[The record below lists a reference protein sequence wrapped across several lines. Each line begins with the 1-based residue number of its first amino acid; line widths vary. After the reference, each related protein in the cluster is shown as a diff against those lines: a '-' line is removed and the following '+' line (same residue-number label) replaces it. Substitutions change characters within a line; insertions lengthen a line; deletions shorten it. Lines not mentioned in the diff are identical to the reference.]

1 MLKLALANF
10 VSAQRGIS
18 MRFWQSV
25 RFKIVVGFFL
35 VLLPIVAFVIYNN
48 LYAIRVVKEQ
58 ISSHYNILLAE
69 YVRNND
75 KSMLDYYH
83 YLINLE
89 REQEIQALPLLETSS
104 DEYTLSKTRLREKLA
119 IDSIFY
125 SSLIDTFFV
134 YSDKSGELVYAT
146 QYVYNSLDKLD
157 VLSAWAKKNVPKG
170 IPDRERRWDL
180 TRIAGQTFLM
190 KTHDLGFKTIS
201 GALIQAE
208 ALQSVMNNFDV
219 GQDGA
224 VFLLDAA
231 GSVLTE
237 TEYAPLKDT
246 AFTAKL
252 RELNGVKTGLVYN
265 GESYIVLTQPSQYAD
280 VRYTL
285 MMKESHILK
294 NLPFFQKVL
303 NFWMPLS
310 LAVILSIYLLFLQR
324 VMFQPFVRL
333 IRGMRKLGQGQ
344 FDTRLPA
351 LADSSEFS
359 FLSGTFNKM
368 AEQIESL
375 KIDVYEE
382 QLRLQ
387 RAEYKHL
394 QIQIN
399 PHFYMNSL
407 NIIYNLAALKD
418 FKTVQKLS
426 LHLADYFRFL
436 MLGHRT
442 VVRLEDE
449 IRHIE
454 HYLEIQKIRYVN
466 KLEYAIVVSQEYM
479 SWEISPLML
488 QPFIENSVIHGLNKR
503 VQDGTP
509 FRISIRCEDDA
520 DEPGKY
526 ALLSIEDNGPGF
538 PETLLAELNASAY
551 VARSADNHLGIWN
564 VLRRFKMLY
573 GGKGDM
579 VFRNGEKGGAC
590 VLVKLPRERDRSF
603 EIEENAAAAKEE
615 KSDADDAGR

>member
-1 MLKLALANF
+1 
-10 VSAQRGIS
+10 

-104 DEYTLSKTRLREKLA
+104 DEYTLSKTRLRERLA

-146 QYVYNSLDKLD
+146 QYVYNSLEKLD
-157 VLSAWAKKNVPKG
+157 VLSAWAKENVPKG

-224 VFLLDAA
+224 VFLLDAD

-246 AFTAKL
+246 VFMAKL
-252 RELNGVKTGLVYN
+252 RDLNGVKTGLVYN

-280 VRYTL
+280 IRYTL
-285 MMKESHILK
+285 MMKESYILK

-466 KLEYAIVVSQEYM
+466 KLEYAIDVAQEYM

-509 FRISIRCEDDA
+509 FRISIRCGDDA

-538 PETLLAELNASAY
+538 PEALLTELNASAY
-551 VARSADNHLGIWN
+551 VARSAANHLGIWN

-573 GGKGDM
+573 GGKGDI
-579 VFRNGEKGGAC
+579 VFCNGEKGGAC

>member
-1 MLKLALANF
+1 
-10 VSAQRGIS
+10 

-35 VLLPIVAFVIYNN
+35 VLMPIVAFIIYNN

-58 ISSHYNILLAE
+58 VSSHYNILLAE

-75 KSMLDYYH
+75 KSMLEYYH

-89 REQEIQALPLLETSS
+89 RNPDIQTLPLLELTS
-104 DEYTLSKTRLREKLA
+104 DEYTLSKTRLRERLA
-119 IDSIFY
+119 VDSIFY
-125 SSLIDTFFV
+125 SALIDTFFV
-134 YSDKSGELVYAT
+134 YPKKSGELVYAT

-157 VLSAWAKKNVPKG
+157 LLSAWAKESAMKGVP
-170 IPDRERRWDL
+170 DTERRWGL

-190 KTHDLGFKTIS
+190 KTHDLGYNTIA

-219 GQDGA
+219 GPDGSA
-224 VFLLDAA
+224 FLLDGN
-231 GSVLTE
+231 GSVITGVE
-237 TEYAPLKDT
+237 HPTLKDA
-246 AFTAKL
+246 AFLAKIQNL
-252 RELNGVKTGLVYN
+252 AGILTGLVYD
-265 GESYIVLTQPSQYAD
+265 GESYIVLSQPSQYAD
-280 VRYTL
+280 IRYTL

-303 NFWMPLS
+303 NFWMPLA
-310 LAVILSIYLLFLQR
+310 LAAILSIYLLFLQR

-344 FDTRLPA
+344 FGTRLPA
-351 LADSSEFS
+351 LADSSEFT
-359 FLSGTFNKM
+359 FLAGTFNKM

-454 HYLEIQKIRYVN
+454 HYLEIQKIRYVS
-466 KLEYAIVVSQEYM
+466 KLEYDIDVPPEYLG
-479 SWEISPLML
+479 WEISPLML
-488 QPFIENSVIHGLNKR
+488 QPFIENCVIHGLNKR
-503 VQDGTP
+503 PQDGTP
-509 FRISIRCEDDA
+509 FRIAIRCESDDE
-520 DEPGKY
+520 EPGEY
-526 ALLSIEDNGPGF
+526 ARLAIADNGPGF
-538 PETLLAELNASAY
+538 PEELLAELNETAY
-551 VARSADNHLGIWN
+551 VSQSVSNHLGIWN
-564 VLRRFKMLY
+564 VMRRFKLLY

-579 VFRNGEKGGAC
+579 AFGNGEKGGA
-590 VLVKLPRERDRSF
+590 LVKVRLPRERDRSF
-603 EIEENAAAAKEE
+603 EIEEKSAAAAAKEGE
-615 KSDADDAGR
+615 EEFDADDAGR

>member
-1 MLKLALANF
+1 
-10 VSAQRGIS
+10 

-157 VLSAWAKKNVPKG
+157 VLSAWAKENVPKG

-224 VFLLDAA
+224 VFLLDAD

-237 TEYAPLKDT
+237 TEYAPLKDA
-246 AFTAKL
+246 AFMAKL
-252 RELNGVKTGLVYN
+252 RDLNGVKTGLVYN

-280 VRYTL
+280 IRYTL
-285 MMKESHILK
+285 MMKESYILK

-466 KLEYAIVVSQEYM
+466 KLEYAIDVSQEYM

-538 PETLLAELNASAY
+538 PDAMLAELNASAY
-551 VARSADNHLGIWN
+551 VARSAANHLGIWN

-573 GGKGDM
+573 GGKGDI

>member
-1 MLKLALANF
+1 
-10 VSAQRGIS
+10 

-35 VLLPIVAFVIYNN
+35 VLLPIIVFVIYNN

-89 REQEIQALPLLETSS
+89 REPEVQALPLLETSS

-119 IDSIFY
+119 TDTIFY

-146 QYVYNSLDKLD
+146 QYVYNSLEKLD
-157 VLSAWAKKNVPKG
+157 VLSAWAKENAPKG
-170 IPDRERRWDL
+170 IPDQERRWGL

-190 KTHDLGFKTIS
+190 KTHDLGLKTIS

-224 VFLLDAA
+224 TFLLDAY
-231 GSVLTE
+231 GSVIVDVD
-237 TEYAPLKDT
+237 YAPLKD
-246 AFTAKL
+246 AGFMAGLK
-252 RELNGVKTGLVYN
+252 ELTGVKTGLVYN
-265 GESYIVLTQPSQYAD
+265 GESYIVLSQPSQYAD
-280 VRYTL
+280 VRYSL
-285 MMKESHILK
+285 MMKESYILK

-359 FLSGTFNKM
+359 FVTGTFNKM

-466 KLEYAIVVSQEYM
+466 KLEYTIDVPQEYM
-479 SWEISPLML
+479 GWEISPLML
-488 QPFIENSVIHGLNKR
+488 QPFIENCVIHGLNKR
-503 VQDGTP
+503 PQDGTP
-509 FRISIRCEDDA
+509 FRIDIRCREDA
-520 DEPGKY
+520 EEPRNY
-526 ALLSIEDNGPGF
+526 ALLSIEDNGAGF
-538 PETLLAELNASAY
+538 PETMLAELNVEASAGQSP
-551 VARSADNHLGIWN
+551 VNHLGIWN

-573 GGKGDM
+573 GGKGGIS
-579 VFRNGEKGGAC
+579 FGNGEKGGAN
-590 VLVKLPRERDRSF
+590 VLVRLPRERDRSF
-603 EIEENAAAAKEE
+603 EIEFEEKSAAAAKEE

>member
-1 MLKLALANF
+1 
-10 VSAQRGIS
+10 

-35 VLLPIVAFVIYNN
+35 VLLPIAAFVIYNN

-58 ISSHYNILLAE
+58 VSSHYNIMLTE

-75 KSMLDYYH
+75 KSLLDYYH

-104 DEYTLSKTRLREKLA
+104 DEYTLSKTRLHEKLA

-134 YSDKSGELVYAT
+134 YSDKAGELVYAT
-146 QYVYNSLDKLD
+146 QYVYNSLEKLD
-157 VLSAWAKKNVPKG
+157 LLSAWAKENVPKG
-170 IPDRERRWDL
+170 VPDQERQWEL
-180 TRIAGQTFLM
+180 MRIAGQTFLM
-190 KTHDLGFKTIS
+190 KTHDLGFKIIS
-201 GALIQAE
+201 GALVQAE

-219 GQDGA
+219 GQDGSA
-224 VFLLDAA
+224 FLLDS
-231 GSVLTE
+231 GGNVLTE
-237 TEYAPLKDT
+237 VEYAPLKD
-246 AFTAKL
+246 AGFMAKL
-252 RELNGVKTGLVYN
+252 KDLNGVETGLVYN
-265 GESYIVLTQPSQYAD
+265 GQSYIVLSQPSQYAD

-285 MMKESHILK
+285 VMNESYILK

-303 NFWMPLS
+303 NFWMPLA
-310 LAVILSIYLLFLQR
+310 LAIILSIYLLFLQR

-351 LADSSEFS
+351 LAASSEFS

-436 MLGHRT
+436 MLGHRA

-454 HYLEIQKIRYVN
+454 HYLEIQKIRYVS
-466 KLEYAIVVSQEYM
+466 KLEYEIDVPEEYM
-479 SWEISPLML
+479 SWEIAPLML

-503 VQDGTP
+503 KQDGTP
-509 FRISIRCEDDA
+509 FRIVIRCEDDDDD
-520 DEPGKY
+520 DESGTY
-526 ALLSIEDNGPGF
+526 ALLRIEDNGPGF
-538 PETLLAELNASAY
+538 PETMLAELNGSAY
-551 VARSADNHLGIWN
+551 VAQTVSNHLGIWN
-564 VLRRFKMLY
+564 VLRRFKMLF
-573 GGKGDM
+573 GGKGAI
-579 VFRNGEKGGAC
+579 VFGNGEKNGAC
-590 VLVKLPRERDRSF
+590 VLVKLPRERDTSF
-603 EIEENAAAAKEE
+603 ELEEKSTAAAAKEE
-615 KSDADDAGR
+615 ESDADNAGR

>member
-1 MLKLALANF
+1 
-10 VSAQRGIS
+10 

-119 IDSIFY
+119 IDTIFY

-146 QYVYNSLDKLD
+146 QYVYNSLEKLD
-157 VLSAWAKKNVPKG
+157 VLSAWAKMNVPKG
-170 IPDRERRWDL
+170 LPDRERRWDL

-219 GQDGA
+219 GQDGST
-224 VFLLDAA
+224 FLLDAD
-231 GSVLTE
+231 GSVIADV
-237 TEYAPLKDT
+237 EYPPLKD
-246 AFTAKL
+246 AGFMA
-252 RELNGVKTGLVYN
+252 ELKDLTGVKTGLVYD
-265 GESYIVLTQPSQYAD
+265 GESYIVLSQPSEYAD
-280 VRYTL
+280 IRYTL
-285 MMKESHILK
+285 ILKESYILK

-310 LAVILSIYLLFLQR
+310 LAAILSIYLLFLQR

-359 FLSGTFNKM
+359 FLTGTFNKM

-382 QLRLQ
+382 QIRLQ

-454 HYLEIQKIRYVN
+454 HYLEIQKIRYVS
-466 KLEYAIVVSQEYM
+466 KLEYVIDVPQEYM
-479 SWEISPLML
+479 GWEISPLML
-488 QPFIENSVIHGLNKR
+488 QPFIENCVIHGLNKR
-503 VQDGTP
+503 PQDGTP
-509 FRISIRCEDDA
+509 FRIAILCREDA
-520 DEPGKY
+520 EEPRKY
-526 ALLSIEDNGPGF
+526 ALLSIEDNGAGF
-538 PETLLAELNASAY
+538 PETLLGELNAAAY
-551 VARSADNHLGIWN
+551 AAQSPANHVGIWN
-564 VLRRFKMLY
+564 ILRRFKMLY
-573 GGKGDM
+573 GGRGDIS
-579 VFRNGEKGGAC
+579 FGNGDRGGAR
-590 VLVKLPRERDRSF
+590 VRVRLPRERDYSF
-603 EIEENAAAAKEE
+603 EIEENSAAAAEE
-615 KSDADDAGR
+615 EQSNADDAGR

>member
-1 MLKLALANF
+1 MLRLASANPAQ
-10 VSAQRGIS
+10 AQRGIS

-157 VLSAWAKKNVPKG
+157 VLSAWAKENVPKG

-224 VFLLDAA
+224 TFLLDAD

-237 TEYAPLKDT
+237 TEYAPLKDD
-246 AFTAKL
+246 AFMAKL
-252 RELNGVKTGLVYN
+252 RDLNGVKTGLVYN

-280 VRYTL
+280 IRYTL
-285 MMKESHILK
+285 MMKESYILK

-466 KLEYAIVVSQEYM
+466 KLEYAIDVSQEYM

-509 FRISIRCEDDA
+509 FRISIRCEDDT

-538 PETLLAELNASAY
+538 PDAMLAELNASAY
-551 VARSADNHLGIWN
+551 VARSAANHLGIWN

-573 GGKGDM
+573 GGKGDI

>member
-1 MLKLALANF
+1 
-10 VSAQRGIS
+10 

-157 VLSAWAKKNVPKG
+157 VLSAWAKENVPKG

-224 VFLLDAA
+224 TFLLDAD
-231 GSVLTE
+231 GRVLTE
-237 TEYAPLKDT
+237 TEYAPLKDD
-246 AFTAKL
+246 AFMAKL
-252 RELNGVKTGLVYN
+252 RDLNGVKTGLDYN

-280 VRYTL
+280 IRYTL
-285 MMKESHILK
+285 MMKESYILK

-466 KLEYAIVVSQEYM
+466 KLEYAIDVSQEYM

-538 PETLLAELNASAY
+538 PDAMLAELNASAY
-551 VARSADNHLGIWN
+551 VARSAANHLGIWN

-573 GGKGDM
+573 GGKGDI